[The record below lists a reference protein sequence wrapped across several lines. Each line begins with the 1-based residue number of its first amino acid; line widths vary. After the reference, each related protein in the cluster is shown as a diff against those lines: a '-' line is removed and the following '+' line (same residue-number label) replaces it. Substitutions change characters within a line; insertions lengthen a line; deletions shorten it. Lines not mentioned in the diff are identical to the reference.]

1 MQYLFFLLLTL
12 LVAQCSE
19 IPNESSSCCQ
29 ENDAAQD
36 TIAPTNGK
44 DTVIEVDAIPET
56 LAHILIARR
65 YEGVPPVDTINMFL
79 SSVGL
84 PPGNPWCSAFLS
96 FILDE
101 AEVSEPSVRSGLA
114 RNFVYQSPERL
125 IIPAGRVLAGVAD
138 VPEGSIVVF
147 QRGNTKFGH
156 NGINTKEWSGQRG
169 IYISGNTSPPSGGS
183 EASGGG
189 VWEKPAWINPNAVL
203 QIREFVLVN
212 Y

>member
-12 LVAQCSE
+12 LVAQCSDK
-19 IPNESSSCCQ
+19 PYSQPQ
-29 ENDAAQD
+29 ENGSAQD
-36 TIAPTNGK
+36 TIAPTNGQ
-44 DTVIEVDAIPET
+44 DTIIEVDTIPET

-65 YEGVPPVDTINMFL
+65 YEGVPPVDTVKMFL
-79 SSVGL
+79 ASVDL

-96 FILDE
+96 FVLDE
-101 AEVSEPSVRSGLA
+101 AEVEEPSVRSGLA
-114 RNFVYQSPERL
+114 RNFVYQSPQRL

>member
-12 LVAQCSE
+12 LVAQCSD
-19 IPNESSSCCQ
+19 IPYSQPQ
-29 ENDAAQD
+29 ENGSAQD
-36 TIAPTNGK
+36 TIAPTNGQ
-44 DTVIEVDAIPET
+44 DTIIEVDTIPET

-79 SSVGL
+79 SSVSL

-96 FILDE
+96 FVLDE
-101 AEVSEPSVRSGLA
+101 AEVNEPSVRSGLA
-114 RNFVYQSPERL
+114 RNFVYQSPQRL
-125 IIPAGRVLAGVAD
+125 IIPAGRVLAGVAE

-156 NGINTKEWSGQRG
+156 NGINTEKWSGATG
-169 IYISGNTSPPSGGS
+169 VYISGNTSPPSGGS
-183 EASGGG
+183 EAAGGG
-189 VWEKPAWINPNAVL
+189 VWEKPSRINPNAVL
-203 QIREFVLVN
+203 QIREFVLIN

>member
-1 MQYLFFLLLTL
+1 MQYLLFLLLTL

-19 IPNESSSCCQ
+19 IKPYHQFEDKGTVQDSIADVYGN
-29 ENDAAQD
+29 D
-36 TIAPTNGK
+36 TIVEPEP
-44 DTVIEVDAIPET
+44 EVLP
-56 LAHILIARR
+56 HIVMARR
-65 YEGVPPVDTINMFL
+65 YEGVPHVDTINMFL
-79 SSVGL
+79 ASVDL

-96 FILDE
+96 YLLDL
-101 AEVSEPSVRSGLA
+101 ADVKEPTVRSGLA

-125 IIPAGRVLAGVAD
+125 IIPAGRVLAGVAE

-189 VWEKPAWINPNAVL
+189 VWEKPARINPNAVL

>member
-1 MQYLFFLLLTL
+1 MQYLLFALLTL
-12 LVAQCSE
+12 LARQCSE
-19 IPNESSSCCQ
+19 PPPYSSP
-29 ENDAAQD
+29 EDNGFAQD
-36 TIAPTNGK
+36 TIVINNVQ
-44 DTVIEVDAIPET
+44 DTVIEVDTMPKT

-79 SSVGL
+79 ASVDL

-96 FILDE
+96 FVLDE
-101 AEVSEPSVRSGLA
+101 AEVLMPSVRSGLA
-114 RNFVYQSPERL
+114 RNFVYQSPQKS

-156 NGINTKEWSGQRG
+156 NGINTELWSGASG
-169 IYISGNTSPPSGGS
+169 VYISGNTSPPSGGS
-183 EASGGG
+183 EAAGGG
-189 VWEKPAWINPNAVL
+189 VWEKTSRINPNAVL
-203 QIREFVLVN
+203 QIREFVIVE